1 MYQPM
6 FHLFYKITIKIKLF
20 ISLLLN
26 FIFVVLRISLFKP
39 RIIYIGDSHAHFI
52 SGNKKNLKRF
62 SVTHDNKLIIYLG
75 PKLLY
80 WISVNGFRLNKTSK
94 VVLRIAGNKQCIVI
108 VLGEIDCRVHFV
120 EKTLFLGTKEFDK
133 IALGYKNSV
142 IMLLNTYRL
151 SRAFIIAP
159 IPASDLGL
167 DNPRFPRGGL
177 LHERVLVTKMLTES
191 LVSISSFQF
200 TVMDCFSVVSNN
212 NGSLNIKYTDDGV
225 HLNFFGLK
233 KLTDNTNFKNI

>member
-1 MYQPM
+1 M
-6 FHLFYKITIKIKLF
+6 
-20 ISLLLN
+20 
-26 FIFVVLRISLFKP
+26 
-39 RIIYIGDSHAHFI
+39 
-52 SGNKKNLKRF
+52 
-62 SVTHDNKLIIYLG
+62 
-75 PKLLY
+75 
-80 WISVNGFRLNKTSK
+80 ISVNGFQLNKTSK
-94 VVLRIAGNKQCIVI
+94 VVLRIAGNKQHIVI

-142 IMLLNTYRL
+142 IILLNTYRL

-200 TVMDCFSVVSNN
+200 TVMDYSSVVSNN